1 MIEQEERIITS
12 FPGYQLFRLHY
23 DPASPPDCLSR
34 GVGSLTVQR
43 RSDVEEGHLPSEEKA
58 E

>member
-12 FPGYQLFRLHY
+12 LPRYQLFRLHY

-34 GVGSLTVQR
+34 GVGSLTLQR
-43 RSDVEEGHLPSEEKA
+43 WSDVAEGQPPSKEKA